1 MVVGRSSQ
9 VQIQICGSSV
19 SRRHAELR
27 LTKGGQVAL
36 RDLGSGNGTWLNG
49 ERILGERVLR
59 QGDQLQ
65 FGLAE
70 GVYRLSGPRGR
81 LPYGGLTIAGASV
94 AALVFAA
101 VGWRALA
108 TRSAA
113 PRPSVP
119 AAVRG
124 PAGKPPPVV
133 SETGSL
139 PSADGPPGS
148 GPAQS
153 MVGAPLHR
161 ALQRYRDGAF
171 ADSMSML
178 IRLAEQDPGLR
189 AAAEEL
195 RLQIA
200 AIEQLYRSGES
211 LVRAGNPDQAE
222 GPFRDA
228 LIRDQRLMARLGPS
242 SASFLKRRI
251 EEDMARSCYLQ
262 GRSWSSRKDLA
273 RACQLWRMGFGF
285 SKSNPQLNKAVAD
298 CSHAGRRLLARA
310 KNCEQLTRALQ
321 FAIEGDGLKRKVQ
334 EAKHALRCRP

>member
-1 MVVGRSSQ
+1 M
-9 VQIQICGSSV
+9 
-19 SRRHAELR
+19 
-27 LTKGGQVAL
+27 
-36 RDLGSGNGTWLNG
+36 
-49 ERILGERVLR
+49 
-59 QGDQLQ
+59 
-65 FGLAE
+65 
-70 GVYRLSGPRGR
+70 
-81 LPYGGLTIAGASV
+81 
-94 AALVFAA
+94 AALVFGA

-113 PRPSVP
+113 PGLSVP

-124 PAGKPPPVV
+124 PAGKPSPAD
-133 SETGSL
+133 SETGSFL
-139 PSADGPPGS
+139 SADAPLGL
-148 GPAQS
+148 GPAQA
-153 MVGAPLHR
+153 MVGTPLHR

-178 IRLAEQDPGLR
+178 TRLAEQDADLR

-195 RLQIA
+195 RMQIA

-211 LVRAGNPDQAE
+211 LLRAGNPDQAE

-228 LIRDQRLMARLGPS
+228 LIRDQKVIGRLGPTS
-242 SASFLKRRI
+242 TSFFKRRI

-310 KNCEQLTRALQ
+310 KSCDQLTRALQ
-321 FAIEGDGLKRKVQ
+321 FAIEGDGLTKRVQ
-334 EAKHALRCRP
+334 EVKRTLRCRP